1 MDKEYLTNNIRAHS
15 ISRPTPNTHEDP
27 RSHQTVEASRKTGP
41 HTRENQEQQATQHN
55 RAATK
60 GVRQRHPPQVRRA
73 QHENVARDE
82 VRQLRERLWW
92 EAKHARGRVDGQC
105 TRDGGTGEVYHEWMY
120 RHDSQD
126 CELAPHGQIERI
138 RWVGGWLRHET
149 DLIVICLRRCP
160 FEMF

>member
-1 MDKEYLTNNIRAHS
+1 MHKEDLTNNIRAHS
-15 ISRPTPNTHEDP
+15 ISWPTPNTHEDP
-27 RSHQTVEASRKTGP
+27 RSHQTVEASRKTSP

-105 TRDGGTGEVYHEWMY
+105 TRDGGTGEVHNERMY
-120 RHDSQD
+120 RHDGQN
-126 CELAPHGQIERI
+126 CELAPHGQVERI
-138 RWVGGWLRHET
+138 RWVGGWLRHEA
-149 DLIVICLRRCP
+149 DFIVTCLRRCP